1 MIVFGSSIITISR
14 RFMSTISDLPYH
26 LTHDT
31 WIVIPG
37 QLVVVKRNCLE
48 QRGEY
53 GIIIECV
60 CPDFGIG
67 YDDEYL
73 VLVNGKPQRLR
84 TFMIY
89 PVGETL

>member
-1 MIVFGSSIITISR
+1 MNYYEDWQPSDSAWII
-14 RFMSTISDLPYH
+14 
-26 LTHDT
+26 
-31 WIVIPG
+31 WPG

-48 QRGEY
+48 QIGEF

-60 CPDFGIG
+60 CPDFGLG

-73 VLVNGKPQRLR
+73 VLVNGEPQRLR